1 MFYYYHLYHP
11 SLFLSLPRR
20 RRKYLETLS
29 TETETNL
36 CADLVSLQN
45 SWPTCLSHIHIQLL
59 PLSFQYQRSKYKRS
73 YQNVYFSFRR
83 KLLTLLAVF
92 FVSAV
97 QLLTK
102 NALFSSGS
110 RRFDKLDANPQI
122 WQRDGEGGGGG
133 RKKNTFVL
141 QTMASTQTI
150 TLLRYEW
157 SA

>member
-1 MFYYYHLYHP
+1 MCRSCLSSKQLADMFVSHTRSTSS
-11 SLFLSLPRR
+11 SLFSISKKQIQAFLSKRLFFSS
-20 RRKYLETLS
+20 KKAVNFIS
-29 TETETNL
+29 
-36 CADLVSLQN
+36 
-45 SWPTCLSHIHIQLL
+45 
-59 PLSFQYQRSKYKRS
+59 SF
-73 YQNVYFSFRR
+73 
-83 KLLTLLAVF
+83 F

-133 RKKNTFVL
+133 RKKNTSVL